1 MKVFLR
7 FGNMLVLA
15 LIILL
20 AIISF
25 YHTGLFGKIFNKS
38 YVSLITKS
46 DIDYD
51 NDDIDDYSDILE
63 GAKKFIDKKPRYKSA
78 YYDGGYPTDDNYV
91 CTDIIWF
98 ALKNAGY
105 DFKKLID
112 EDISNNKKEYDED
125 VGDKNIDFR
134 RVRNIN
140 VFLERNTMSLSVSSI
155 DTFNPGDIVVYKD
168 HIAIVSDRKNSKGI
182 NYILHHDGYHD
193 YEDDGLFRKDI
204 IGHYRWRLK
213 DGSK

>member
-1 MKVFLR
+1 M
-7 FGNMLVLA
+7 LA

-20 AIISF
+20 TIISF

-105 DFKKLID
+105 DLKKLID

>member
-1 MKVFLR
+1 MKMFLR

-63 GAKKFIDKKPRYKSA
+63 GAKKFINKKPRYKSA

>member
-1 MKVFLR
+1 M
-7 FGNMLVLA
+7 LA

-193 YEDDGLFRKDI
+193 YEDNGLFRKDI

>member
-1 MKVFLR
+1 M
-7 FGNMLVLA
+7 LA

-63 GAKKFIDKKPRYKSA
+63 GAKKFINKKPRYKSA

-155 DTFNPGDIVVYKD
+155 DTFNPGDIVVYKN

>member
-1 MKVFLR
+1 M
-7 FGNMLVLA
+7 LA

-20 AIISF
+20 AIVSF

-193 YEDDGLFRKDI
+193 YEDNGLFRKDI

>member
-1 MKVFLR
+1 M
-7 FGNMLVLA
+7 LA

-20 AIISF
+20 AIVSF
-25 YHTGLFGKIFNKS
+25 YHTGIFGKIFNKS

-193 YEDDGLFRKDI
+193 YEDNGLFRKDI

>member
-1 MKVFLR
+1 MKMFLR

-20 AIISF
+20 AIVSF
-25 YHTGLFGKIFNKS
+25 YHTGIFGKIFNKS

-193 YEDDGLFRKDI
+193 YEDNGLFRKDI

>member
-1 MKVFLR
+1 M
-7 FGNMLVLA
+7 LA

-134 RVRNIN
+134 RVRNIS

-193 YEDDGLFRKDI
+193 YEDNGLFRKDI

>member
-1 MKVFLR
+1 M
-7 FGNMLVLA
+7 LA

-20 AIISF
+20 AIVSF

>member
-1 MKVFLR
+1 MFLR

>member
-1 MKVFLR
+1 M
-7 FGNMLVLA
+7 LA

-20 AIISF
+20 TIISF

-193 YEDDGLFRKDI
+193 YEDNGLFRKDI

>member
-1 MKVFLR
+1 M
-7 FGNMLVLA
+7 LA

-140 VFLERNTMSLSVSSI
+140 VFLERNTISLSVSSI

>member
-1 MKVFLR
+1 M
-7 FGNMLVLA
+7 LA

>member
-1 MKVFLR
+1 M
-7 FGNMLVLA
+7 LA

-51 NDDIDDYSDILE
+51 NDGIDDYSDILE

-213 DGSK
+213 DGNK

>member
-1 MKVFLR
+1 M
-7 FGNMLVLA
+7 LA

-20 AIISF
+20 AIVSF

-51 NDDIDDYSDILE
+51 NDGIDDYSDILE

>member
-1 MKVFLR
+1 M
-7 FGNMLVLA
+7 LA

-46 DIDYD
+46 DIDYV
-51 NDDIDDYSDILE
+51 NYDIDDYSDILE

-193 YEDDGLFRKDI
+193 YEDNGLFRKDI

>member
-1 MKVFLR
+1 M
-7 FGNMLVLA
+7 LA

-51 NDDIDDYSDILE
+51 NDDIDDYSDVLE

>member
-1 MKVFLR
+1 M
-7 FGNMLVLA
+7 LA

-20 AIISF
+20 TIISF

-193 YEDDGLFRKDI
+193 YEDDGLFRKDV

>member
-1 MKVFLR
+1 M
-7 FGNMLVLA
+7 LA

-112 EDISNNKKEYDED
+112 EDISNNKKEYDGD

>member
-1 MKVFLR
+1 MFLR

-20 AIISF
+20 AIVSF